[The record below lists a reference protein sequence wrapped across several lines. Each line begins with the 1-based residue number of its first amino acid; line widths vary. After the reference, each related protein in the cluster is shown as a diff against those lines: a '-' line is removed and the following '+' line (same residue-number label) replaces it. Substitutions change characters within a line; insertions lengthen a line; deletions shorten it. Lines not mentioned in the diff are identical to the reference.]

1 MNGEDK
7 EKNKLK
13 TGAPYFANLFKPTN
27 PKDEL
32 V

>member
-13 TGAPYFANLFKPTN
+13 TGAPYFEY
-27 PKDEL
+27 EL
-32 V
+32 KEEVFHF

>member
-13 TGAPYFANLFKPTN
+13 TGAPYFEY
-27 PKDEL
+27 EL
-32 V
+32 KEEVFPFF